1 MKKATQKSSPN
12 HVSQHDCI
20 NLGVLSHI
28 ESRFIP
34 HTPTKARLL
43 LEILSD
49 GLVHSTSDL
58 MFGLGADPRAALQD
72 LTGDRYGYWRIV
84 NLAGH
89 SKMGQYELDQRHLSS
104 LDGED
109 SRARNEAQL
118 AYRKHSR
125 KVAEN
130 GLERHEKAVELE
142 QQAQAK
148 VDADKCG
155 PHSDNSYIYEGLHHA

>member
-1 MKKATQKSSPN
+1 MKATPNGSSTN
-12 HVSQHDCI
+12 HDTQSDYT

-34 HTPTKARLL
+34 HTPAKARLL
-43 LEILSD
+43 LKMLSD
-49 GLVHSTSDL
+49 GLVHSTSEL

-72 LTGDRYGYWRIV
+72 LTGSRYGYWRIV

-89 SKMGQYELDQRHLSS
+89 SKMGQYQLDPRHLSRF
-104 LDGED
+104 DGED

-125 KVAEN
+125 EVAEN
-130 GLERHEKAVELE
+130 GLARHKKAVELE
-142 QQAQAK
+142 QQAQVR
-148 VDADKCG
+148 VDVDK
-155 PHSDNSYIYEGLHHA
+155 EGAHETFA